1 MLAYLCLGV
10 VIAGAAIA
18 GATAGA
24 QKLLFRWYIS
34 EIRRVE
40 IAQDARDAV
49 NTYPFA

>member
-1 MLAYLCLGV
+1 MLGYLFLALLV
-10 VIAGAAIA
+10 AGAAAA

-24 QKLLFRWYIS
+24 QKLLFRWYMR